1 MKNVLTTTFQN
12 FQMWVS
18 ENFSFK
24 FFAGTQRN
32 QKMFTVRTKETQI
45 TLSKCM

>member
-24 FFAGTQRN
+24 FFAGTQRI
-32 QKMFTVRTKETQI
+32 QKCSQQEQK
-45 TLSKCM
+45 KPK